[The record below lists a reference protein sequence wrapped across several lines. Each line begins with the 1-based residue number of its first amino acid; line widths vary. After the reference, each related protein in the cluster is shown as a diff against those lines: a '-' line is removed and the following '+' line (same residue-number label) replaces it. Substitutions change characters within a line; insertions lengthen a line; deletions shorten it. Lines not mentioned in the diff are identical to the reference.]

1 VSALPVAHSSGET
14 LLSVERLRV
23 EIQTRRGT
31 VVPSDD
37 VTYAVSR
44 GEVVGLV
51 GESGCGKTM
60 TALAT
65 IGLLPRRARIA
76 SGSIAF
82 DGSELAGASE
92 ATLREVRG
100 SRIGYISQDATAAL
114 DPVLKVRTQ
123 IEETLA
129 AHLDLK
135 GAAARERSVEL
146 LRSVRIPEPEARLD
160 SYPHEL
166 SGGMR
171 QRVAIAIA
179 LSCDPQLVIADEPT
193 TALDVTVQAQVVE
206 LIASAAR
213 ERGTAVLLISHDLGL
228 VSRVTDRTMVMY
240 AGRIVESG
248 PTQQVTEGAE
258 HPYTE
263 ALLAATPRVR
273 AARLHRFPTI
283 PGRPP
288 DLAAPPSGCRFAP
301 RCMHARERCRAEEPL
316 LGPLPVACWYPRSR
330 RGEELP
336 MEQQHA

>member
-1 VSALPVAHSSGET
+1 VTNEAPIDPSTET
-14 LLSVERLRV
+14 LLSVDSLRV
-23 EIQTRRGT
+23 EIKTKRGM

-37 VTYAVSR
+37 VSYVIGR

-65 IGLLPRRARIA
+65 IGLLPSRAEIA
-76 SGSIAF
+76 SGSITF
-82 DGSELAGASE
+82 DGTDLAGASE
-92 ATLREVRG
+92 ATLREFRG

-114 DPVLKVRTQ
+114 DPVLRVRTQ

-129 AHLDLK
+129 AHLELNAK
-135 GAAARERSVEL
+135 AVRERSIEL
-146 LRSVRIPEPEARLD
+146 LRSVGIPEPEARLEA
-160 SYPHEL
+160 YPHEL

-248 PTQQVTEGAE
+248 PTVRVTERPE

-273 AARLHRFPTI
+273 ADRLDRFPTI

-288 DLAAPPSGCRFAP
+288 DLVAPPSGCRFAP
-301 RCMHARERCRAEEPL
+301 RCPHARDLCAAQEPL
-316 LGPLPVACWYPRSR
+316 LSILPVACWYPRSR
-330 RGEELP
+330 RGEQLP
-336 MEQQHA
+336 LERQHV